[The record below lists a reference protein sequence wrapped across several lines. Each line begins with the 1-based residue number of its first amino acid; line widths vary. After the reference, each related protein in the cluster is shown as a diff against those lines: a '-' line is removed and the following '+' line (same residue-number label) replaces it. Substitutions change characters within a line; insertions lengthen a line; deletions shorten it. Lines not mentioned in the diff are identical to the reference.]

1 MSFDVAK
8 WNKKRYLAEA
18 GILQEDEIDTLH
30 DLIYNANPLYHNLAK
45 ALAKFLKGT
54 EEDLDSGFSKDQI
67 KDFIKILHAELGIKE
82 SLSEGA
88 YDIEDI
94 TPENIDKVDIS
105 FVEGSTRL
113 YAVYIY
119 LKGGNGRN
127 WDKKLSSSEF
137 QKVLDMLGIDFDFKS
152 DPYYYGDA
160 TVKALEDK
168 GYTATTSDFDV
179 S

>member
-1 MSFDVAK
+1 MSFDIHK
-8 WNKKRYLAEA
+8 WNKQRYLAEA
-18 GILQEDEIDTLH
+18 GLLESIANQTATVISKAIETVDE
-30 DLIYNANPLYHNLAK
+30 NLSYK
-45 ALAKFLKGT
+45 DFALAVAKILKDGYGSQNFDPFM
-54 EEDLDSGFSKDQI
+54 EV
-67 KDFIKILHAELGIKE
+67 LHAELGMKE
-82 SLSEGA
+82 SLSEGF
-88 YDIEDI
+88 YDVEGI
-94 TPENIDKVDIS
+94 TTDNIDKVDIS